1 MGIFGRL
8 FRRKQDD
15 FGLKDELGLDS
26 PSYKPM
32 SGDELGL
39 PELEKRSSLPELP
52 EDDFS
57 ESEASPLHG
66 YRPQTL
72 SRIQPAQSG
81 AMQSGA
87 LQARDVELILSKL
100 DTIRS
105 ILTNLDI
112 RISNLEMVAGIN
124 EKEKKRY
131 QW

>member
-15 FGLKDELGLDS
+15 LGLKDDLGLDS
-26 PSYKPM
+26 PSYKPI
-32 SGDELGL
+32 SSDELGL
-39 PELEKRSSLPELP
+39 PELEKRSSLPEMP

-66 YRPQTL
+66 YRPQPM
-72 SRIQPAQSG
+72 SRIQPS
-81 AMQSGA
+81 AMPQ

-105 ILTNLDI
+105 VLTNLDI
-112 RISNLEMVAGIN
+112 RLSNLEMVAGIN
-124 EKEKKRY
+124 EKEKKKY

>member
-8 FRRKQDD
+8 FRKKQDD
-15 FGLKDELGLDS
+15 LGLKDDLGFDS
-26 PSYKPM
+26 PSYKPV

-39 PELEKRSSLPELP
+39 PEIEKRTSLPDLP
-52 EDDFS
+52 EEDFS
-57 ESEASPLHG
+57 EPEASPLHG
-66 YRPQTL
+66 YRPQTH
-72 SRIQPAQSG
+72 SRIQPSG
-81 AMQSGA
+81 AMHSGT

-112 RISNLEMVAGIN
+112 RISNLELVAGTN